1 MRTTVRLDDALLRE
15 AKSHAARRGVSLTA
29 LFEEALREK
38 LSRGARPRGER
49 AAKLPTFRGRGL
61 QPGVD
66 LHRSADLEERMRG
79 AGA

>member
-38 LSRGARPRGER
+38 LTRGAQTRGER
-49 AAKLPTFRGRGL
+49 TAKLPTFRGRGV

-66 LHRSADLEERMRG
+66 LHRTVELEERMRG

>member
-1 MRTTVRLDDALLRE
+1 MRTTVRLDDSLLRE
-15 AKSHAARRGVSLTA
+15 AKSQAARRGVSLTA

-38 LSRGARPRGER
+38 LTRGAEVRGDHP
-49 AAKLPTFRGRGL
+49 AKLPTFRGRGL

-66 LHRSADLEERMRG
+66 LHRFADLEERMRG

>member
-1 MRTTVRLDDALLRE
+1 MRLDDALLRE

-38 LSRGARPRGER
+38 LSRGSESLSEP

>member
-1 MRTTVRLDDALLRE
+1 MRLDDALLRE

-38 LSRGARPRGER
+38 LSRGGEARGLER
-49 AAKLPTFRGRGL
+49 AVTLPTFRGRGL

-66 LHRSADLEERMRG
+66 LHCSADLEERMRG

>member
-1 MRTTVRLDDALLRE
+1 MRLDDALLRE

-38 LSRGARPRGER
+38 LVRGTQPRNEP

-66 LHRSADLEERMRG
+66 LHRSTDLEERMRG

>member
-1 MRTTVRLDDALLRE
+1 MRTTVRLDDTLLRE

-38 LSRGARPRGER
+38 LSRGSQSKGKPPK
-49 AAKLPTFRGRGL
+49 KLPTFRGRGL

-66 LHRSADLEERMRG
+66 LHRTADLEERMSG
-79 AGA
+79 ARR